1 MRKSRKLVAV
11 LAVLMLSVTFLFASG
26 AKEALLDQ
34 KDIVVLYTNDVH
46 NAIDENIG
54 YAGLAEYKAEMEKDN
69 YVTLV
74 DAGDSLQGDVIG
86 TVSRG
91 EYLVDIMNEVGYDY
105 AVLGNHEFDY
115 GLDRLEELLNKSKA
129 QYLSSTITYTGKGKN
144 LLSNTKPYAIKEY
157 GFLKVAYIGVSTPE
171 SLTKSTPKYFMEDGE
186 FVYHF
191 ASGTELYDTV
201 QGYVDEVKAKGADI
215 VIVIAHLGI
224 EEGSEPNRAYDLIK
238 NTTDIDALIDGH
250 SHSEVAEELV
260 KNKNGEDVVYSQT
273 GTKLEHIGKMTIK
286 ADGSIKAE
294 LIETEAR
301 NEEVAKYIESIKNE
315 YEAAVNTVVAHSS
328 VELSI
333 TDEDGVRMV
342 RNRETSIGDLCADAY
357 RAVSG
362 ADIAFVNGGGIRAT
376 IKKGDITTA
385 DMIAVHPYG
394 NMLCM
399 AEATGA
405 QILDALELGSMNTQK
420 TRSQDGK
427 AVGESGG
434 FLQVSGIK
442 YTIDTSIPSGVI
454 RDADGLFVG
463 VEGERR
469 VKDVYVLKNSEWVEL
484 DPEGTYTLACHN
496 YLLQDMGDGY
506 TMFVNDN
513 YLLDSVMLDNQVIIN
528 YIVNDL
534 GGNIGSEYAEPQGR
548 ITVI

>member
-454 RDADGLFVG
+454 RNADGLFVG

-469 VKDVYVLKNSEWVEL
+469 VKDVYVLKNGEWVEL

>member
-469 VKDVYVLKNSEWVEL
+469 VKDVYVLKNGEWVEL